1 MRQPDKVVRFYH
13 YNMATSP
20 RSNRGPGAAAE
31 NRAALIAA
39 ARSIFATHGL
49 DAPLSSVARQAGVG
63 QGSLYRHF
71 PTRYSL
77 AVAVFQENAD
87 ELEAIASR
95 PGSTLDDVLRAI
107 TDQAVVST
115 AFFEMIEIERS
126 DVAGQQLAHRIS
138 TIVTS
143 KMPEAHASG
152 RAPDWVTSDDVIL
165 GVAMLVGALAKTAVD
180 ERRAVAAR
188 AWSLLPFGPR

>member
-1 MRQPDKVVRFYH
+1 
-13 YNMATSP
+13 MATSP

-39 ARSIFATHGL
+39 ARAIFATHGL
-49 DAPLSSVARQAGVG
+49 DAPLSAVARQAGVG

-71 PTRYSL
+71 PTRSSL

-87 ELEAIASR
+87 ELEAIAAR

-107 TDQAVVST
+107 TDQAIVST
-115 AFFEMIEIERS
+115 AFFQMIEIERA
-126 DVAGQQLAHRIS
+126 DAAGQELARTIDAILASKLPEARSSGRVPDRIS
-138 TIVTS
+138 
-143 KMPEAHASG
+143 A
-152 RAPDWVTSDDVIL
+152 DDVLL
-165 GVAMLVGALAKTAVD
+165 GIAMLVGALAKTAVG

-188 AWSLLPFGPR
+188 AWALLPFGPRPRD